1 MLEKDLVGVILAGG
15 KGTRMQ
21 PFSTKY
27 PKPILPI
34 LNRPLMVHQI
44 EQMVNVGINKI
55 YIVIGHLGFEIAK
68 TLGDGEKFGVELN
81 YVDQSETLG
90 IAHALGKLEPYIKSP
105 FMLFLGDIYFST
117 NNLIE
122 MVELFYKSNLNS
134 VLAVKED
141 ENEEAIKRNFA
152 VILNEES
159 TYVRRVIE
167 KPRYVSNT
175 IKGCGLYLFDLNI
188 FDAIRRTPRTAMRDE
203 YEITE
208 AIQILIDHE
217 CKVGISDVI
226 LEDLNLTY
234 PVDLWRCNLKQLKRL
249 GRDKLV
255 SKSSIISSNSKI
267 INSVIGENVTVKK
280 PITIKDSVVF
290 DNTIIDNDLFRTIKT
305 PSIQVDIPP
314 SLKDFNIN

>member
-1 MLEKDLVGVILAGG
+1 MLDTSVNYKYI
-15 KGTRMQ
+15 
-21 PFSTKY
+21 KY

-90 IAHALGKLEPYIKSP
+90 IAHALGKLEPYIKSR

-141 ENEEAIKRNFA
+141 ENEDAIKRNFA

-234 PVDLWRCNLKQLKRL
+234 PVDLWRCNLKQLTSL
-249 GRDKLV
+249 GKDKLI
-255 SKSSIISSNSKI
+255 SKSSIVDSNSKI
-267 INSVIGENVTVKK
+267 INSVIGENVTVNKS
-280 PITIKDSVVF
+280 ITIKDSIVF
-290 DNTIIDNDLFRTIKT
+290 DNTIIDNDLFSAIKT
-305 PSIQVDIPP
+305 PSIQVDIPS
-314 SLKDFNIN
+314 SLKDLNIN